1 MIKHKLHFSTLGNK
15 YLMNC
20 SRGDENVG
28 TVPGNSHLWMT
39 HNTAGFKQ
47 NFRMEPESDLGGLQT
62 TIRGMKPTKVGVV
75 YG

>member
-1 MIKHKLHFSTLGNK
+1 
-15 YLMNC
+15 
-20 SRGDENVG
+20 
-28 TVPGNSHLWMT
+28 MT

-75 YG
+75 YGYIWVRGEKIIPP